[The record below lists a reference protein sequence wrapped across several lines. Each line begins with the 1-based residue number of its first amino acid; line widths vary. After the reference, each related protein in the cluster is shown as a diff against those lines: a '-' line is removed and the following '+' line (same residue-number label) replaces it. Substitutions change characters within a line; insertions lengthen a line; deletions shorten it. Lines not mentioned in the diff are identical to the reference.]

1 MWRRSVM
8 ILVKTQL
15 AAGHRSLSNE
25 RAQQTADAFLSF
37 LFFLFLFT
45 LSFLELLILIFV
57 GIQVGKWN

>member
-1 MWRRSVM
+1 M

-37 LFFLFLFT
+37 LFFLFT

>member
-1 MWRRSVM
+1 M

-37 LFFLFLFT
+37 LFLFT
-45 LSFLELLILIFV
+45 FNFLEFFTLIF
-57 GIQVGKWN
+57 IQVGKWN